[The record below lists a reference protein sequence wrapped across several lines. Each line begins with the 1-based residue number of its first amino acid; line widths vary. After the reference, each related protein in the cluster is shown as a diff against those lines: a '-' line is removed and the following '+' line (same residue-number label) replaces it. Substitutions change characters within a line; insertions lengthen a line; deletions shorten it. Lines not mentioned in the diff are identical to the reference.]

1 MARQGMRVAPQLLVT
16 GAPASDDPNDESGC
30 IHVELRY
37 DAALRRIAAEQ
48 ASRRSDGNNETAT
61 VEQQTRRPSSAAPV
75 LLLRKEPYLRTAGSR
90 PGSAAR
96 RAPLRPAEGVTDEP
110 MNSCAGGETPPQP
123 PAQSRPSSAQH
134 HTARCSSCALAHASA
149 HAPARPQRPGS
160 ASSARRGSAVTR
172 TTSVPALQLGRLHGY
187 MDSRVHPDVFAPR
200 SPRIQLLPRPLSA
213 AARAERPSGH
223 AQPMAAAALTAA
235 ASTRA
240 AAYLPTKVASAVP
253 EALRKQS
260 WDPIYSGH
268 ALPQQAGL
276 RARLGLRAGCGMG

>member
-1 MARQGMRVAPQLLVT
+1 MRVAPQLLVT

-213 AARAERPSGH
+213 AARAERPRAAHGCGCVDGGRLH
-223 AQPMAAAALTAA
+223 ARRRLPSDQGGECCARGPQEAELGSHLLWARAAAAGWAA
-235 ASTRA
+235 
-240 AAYLPTKVASAVP
+240 
-253 EALRKQS
+253 
-260 WDPIYSGH
+260 G
-268 ALPQQAGL
+268 
-276 RARLGLRAGCGMG
+276 